1 MCFAPQRRALF
12 RHLNFQKWSEP
23 GVFCTLRLGNVLR
36 ATTACNFSS
45 LIWSAGSAPA
55 ALAILLFDPP
65 KPRTIVF
72 VHPYVQCNT
81 LNWKIMHLNIC
92 SGTVQMPFFSWNVF
106 YPKSKTIPTGPA
118 ARARSGKRTVTGC
131 AKNRSSHTKPY
142 TPVIGYI
149 CIWYMYP
156 NIFIQGFMPC

>member
-1 MCFAPQRRALF
+1 M
-12 RHLNFQKWSEP
+12 
-23 GVFCTLRLGNVLR
+23 LR
-36 ATTACNFSS
+36 ATTVCTFSTSQLPKVVRTWCVLHTSTWKCASRPTACNFSS